1 MREPKK
7 GRGKPKITL
16 VEVVK
21 KYMSIKEVI
30 ESMTLDRIEC
40 RKSIHVAD
48 LDLYVDVQDP

>member
-21 KYMSIKEVI
+21 KDMSIKEVT